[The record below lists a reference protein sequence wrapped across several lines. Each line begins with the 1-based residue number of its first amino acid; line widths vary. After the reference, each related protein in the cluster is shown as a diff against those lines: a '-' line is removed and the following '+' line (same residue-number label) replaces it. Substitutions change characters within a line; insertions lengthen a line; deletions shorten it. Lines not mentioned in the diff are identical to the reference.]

1 MPIPDREDIHIISR
15 HSNLSASGI
24 RSALDEFVYSSKS
37 GWQQFLRIMFLS
49 LGAGFLLAG
58 IIFFF
63 AYNWDQLNKFVK
75 LGIMEGLIIL
85 LTLTAL
91 LMRKNILLRK
101 FLLTGASILVGVL
114 FAIFGQVY
122 QTGADAYDLFLN
134 WTLCI
139 FLWVLVADFAPLW
152 LVWLI
157 LLNLTA
163 QLYVQQIRT
172 YWPTMSLPIFIY
184 SINVLS
190 IVIALLLKHVRKA
203 EIPSW
208 FVIVLALGAVTIST
222 ISVSIGIFERNEPL
236 FGVLMIL
243 VIVSYAAAIWYGY
256 NYKSLFY
263 LALTGCSVIII
274 ICAAILNATVEAGGI
289 LFVCLFI
296 AGAITGLIKGLLT
309 LQKNWNLEKAD

>member
-1 MPIPDREDIHIISR
+1 MAVPDREDIHIITR

-49 LGAGFLLAG
+49 LGASFLLAG

-63 AYNWDQLNKFVK
+63 AYNWDQLHKFVK

-101 FLLTGASILVGVL
+101 FLLTGASVLVGVL

-157 LLNLTA
+157 LVNLTA

-172 YWPTMSLPIFIY
+172 YWPSMSLPLLLY
-184 SINVLS
+184 SINVVSL
-190 IVIALLLKHVRKA
+190 VISLLLKHFRKTA
-203 EIPSW
+203 IPGW
-208 FVIVLALGAVTIST
+208 FIIVLTLGAVAIST

-236 FGVLMIL
+236 FGILTIL
-243 VIVSYAAAIWYGY
+243 VILSYAAAIWYGY
-256 NYKSLFY
+256 NNKSIFF
-263 LALTGCSVIII
+263 LAITGCSLIII
-274 ICAAILNATVEAGGI
+274 ICAAILNASVDTGSI
-289 LFVCLFI
+289 LFLCLFI

>member
-1 MPIPDREDIHIISR
+1 MAVPDREDIHIISR
-15 HSNLSASGI
+15 HSNIPTSGI
-24 RSALDEFVYSSKS
+24 RAALETFVYSSKS

-49 LGAGFLLAG
+49 LGVSLLLAG

-63 AYNWDQLNKFVK
+63 AYNWDQLHKFVK

-91 LMRKNILLRK
+91 FMRKNILLRK

-152 LVWLI
+152 LVWLL

-163 QLYVQQIRT
+163 QLYVQQIRAN
-172 YWPTMSLPIFIY
+172 WPAMSLPLLLYGINLI
-184 SINVLS
+184 SI
-190 IVIALLLKHVRKA
+190 IIALLLKHIRKA

-208 FVIVLALGAVTIST
+208 FLVVLALGTVAIST

-236 FGVLMIL
+236 FGLLLAL
-243 VIVSYAAAIWYGY
+243 VICSYAAAIWYGY
-256 NYKSLFY
+256 TNKSIFY
-263 LALTGCSVIII
+263 LALTGCSLIII
-274 ICAAILNATVEAGGI
+274 CCAAILNVTVEAGGI